1 LQNIIDADI
10 PKPIYKDAK
19 SKTAIYSVVTGSPMS
34 EARYKKF
41 NPSEKKKFA
50 KNISLFL
57 SQIHNTPIEL
67 ALKAHVRNT
76 SVSKQNKE
84 IFADVKFIDT
94 FITSREKISVVNFLK
109 RRKLLLKDFKP
120 TLIHGD
126 LTSDNVFV
134 NKKTGNSL
142 GIIDFSDSIISD
154 PARDFAALFSYGEN
168 FVRSVL
174 SFYQTTS
181 DSDIYERAQI
191 YYQDMAIKLL
201 ALAYKGSKFITK
213 KDAKRLFHQR
223 LKIKKV

>member
-1 LQNIIDADI
+1 
-10 PKPIYKDAK
+10 
-19 SKTAIYSVVTGSPMS
+19 
-34 EARYKKF
+34 
-41 NPSEKKKFA
+41 
-50 KNISLFL
+50 
-57 SQIHNTPIEL
+57 
-67 ALKAHVRNT
+67 
-76 SVSKQNKE
+76 
-84 IFADVKFIDT
+84 
-94 FITSREKISVVNFLK
+94 
-109 RRKLLLKDFKP
+109 
-120 TLIHGD
+120 
-126 LTSDNVFV
+126 V